1 VDADAADHVAA
12 VDHGHAAVELGG
24 LDGGLLAGRTG
35 SDHEQVVVVAH
46 GRGIGAGRR
55 WFSFPLCYHSAVDDA
70 GRMPRDGEILALA
83 LPALG
88 ALIAEPLY
96 VLGDTAIVGHLGT
109 LPLAGLAVAGLL
121 LSEILGFTTFLE
133 YGTTSRAARLYGAG
147 RPGEALDVGVQA
159 TWLALALGLA
169 LIIAI
174 ELASGPAVRLIA
186 GGATPAAAQGLEWI
200 RIAALGS
207 PFVLVTAAAQGWLRG
222 FQDTRTPLYVLAV
235 SNVFSIALSF
245 LLIREL
251 GFGIE
256 GSAIA
261 NVVAQTGSGLV
272 FLVLLVRR
280 ADSLAPSWPRMV
292 GQMTA
297 ARDLSV
303 RTLAF
308 FAAFTAAAAVAAR
321 MGNAQLAAHQIGTQI
336 WVFCALFLDST
347 AIAAQALIGRLLG
360 ADAIDVASAL
370 ARRLLL
376 AGLGLGL
383 LFAAVLAVGHG
394 LIPAGFTG
402 DTAVRHQA
410 SKLWPMLVLMMPVN
424 GVLFALD
431 GVLLGAGDLRF
442 MRNVTVLAAL
452 AGYLPISLATARFGW
467 GLTGLWLGLSA
478 FIWVRFAVGMARW
491 ASRRWL
497 VGGAAIA
504 DEALEIL

>member
-1 VDADAADHVAA
+1 
-12 VDHGHAAVELGG
+12 
-24 LDGGLLAGRTG
+24 
-35 SDHEQVVVVAH
+35 
-46 GRGIGAGRR
+46 
-55 WFSFPLCYHSAVDDA
+55 
-70 GRMPRDGEILALA
+70 MPRDREILALA

-109 LPLAGLAVAGLL
+109 VPLAGLAVAGLL

-147 RPGEALDVGVQA
+147 RHPDALDVGVQA
-159 TWLALALGLA
+159 TWLAVGLG
-169 LIIAI
+169 IAVTI
-174 ELASGPAVRLIA
+174 AVEVGAAPAVHLVA
-186 GGATPAAAQGLEWI
+186 GGSTPAAQQGLDWI

-207 PFVLVTAAAQGWLRG
+207 PFVLITAAAQGWLRG
-222 FQDTRTPLYVLAV
+222 FQDTRTPLYVLAA
-235 SNVFSIALSF
+235 SNVASIILCF
-245 LLIREL
+245 VLIRGL

-261 NVVAQTGSGLV
+261 NVVAQAGSGLV
-272 FLVLLVRR
+272 FLALLVRR
-280 ADSLAPSWPRMV
+280 THALAPSLARI
-292 GQMTA
+292 QAQLTA

-308 FAAFTAAAAVAAR
+308 FAAFTTAAAVAAR
-321 MGNAQLAAHQIGTQI
+321 MGDAQLAAHQIGTQI

-360 ADAIDVASAL
+360 ADAVGVASAL
-370 ARRLLL
+370 ARRILVAGLLL
-376 AGLGLGL
+376 GVG
-383 LFAAVLAVGHG
+383 FAAVLGLGHD
-394 LIPAGFTG
+394 LIPAIFTS
-402 DTAVRHQA
+402 DPAVREQA
-410 SKLWPMLVLMMPVN
+410 AQLWPMLVLMMPVN

-452 AGYLPISLATARFGW
+452 AGYLPLSLATAHFGW
-467 GLTGLWLGLSA
+467 GLRGLWLGLSA
-478 FIWVRFAVGMARW
+478 FILVRFVVGMLRW

-497 VGGAAIA
+497 VGGVAIA
-504 DEALEIL
+504 DEAIEPL